1 MYWKNMHLLFGTS
14 GESKTD
20 SLLAVAKASTGTKV
34 ALQEVTSALPLI
46 VADGLLVRYPWHSV
60 YFLSL
65 VIDMAVFQN
74 MEELDKNNCAAI
86 YPPLG

>member
-46 VADGLLVRYPWHSV
+46 VADGLLVRYP
-60 YFLSL
+60 
-65 VIDMAVFQN
+65 
-74 MEELDKNNCAAI
+74 
-86 YPPLG
+86 